1 MDEENP
7 TWETVEVFCALR
19 TLFAWH
25 LSVSA
30 AHRGS
35 LRPPGLSCQ
44 VKGNLGFY
52 FESHGLNLTRK
63 KKPFTFCSGKFQ
75 TIIDVRKE
83 YSKPLWGHHSLAKLL
98 TTWPVVSYT
107 YRHPFPVSSPWSK
120 SQTTLHFIHK
130 PLGEG
135 RKQLTNTKTVSRK
148 TPEMTQI
155 GSHWSWWVNFNIR
168 RLLQLLQAH

>member
-1 MDEENP
+1 MLGETFFNLMDEEDL

-19 TLFAWH
+19 TLFACR

-30 AHRGS
+30 ARRGS
-35 LRPPGLSCQ
+35 LRPPWLSCQ

-63 KKPFTFCSGKFQ
+63 KKLYFLFWEISNIHRCKKRIQPCK
-75 TIIDVRKE
+75 IID
-83 YSKPLWGHHSLAKLL
+83 YLASCALYPLG
-98 TTWPVVSYT
+98 
-107 YRHPFPVSSPWSK
+107 PFPSVLPMKQISDNTPFYSS
-120 SQTTLHFIHK
+120 
-130 PLGEG
+130 LGEG

-155 GSHWSWWVNFNIR
+155 GSH
-168 RLLQLLQAH
+168 